1 MRQSVT
7 LHCQANITQDEEC
20 EQGTVYTPSPLHS
33 GGGRQAVSA
42 SEASLVYKVSPRQPR
57 ATQRNPVSKNKK
69 NCINVDSSVFVVF
82 SK

>member
-57 ATQRNPVSKNKK
+57 LLKETLFQKTKK
-69 NCINVDSSVFVVF
+69 IVLM
-82 SK
+82 